1 MGYIQD
7 ARENHVK
14 KKVEEGIT
22 YFLLRPQILNP
33 KRTDYK
39 KCWKLWFLMKKR
51 EPFQLIVGLIE
62 MDNSHT
68 YPRWG
73 HG

>member
-1 MGYIQD
+1 MNQQTSKAQSQSHCHIQTSMGYIQD

-39 KCWKLWFLMKKR
+39 KC
-51 EPFQLIVGLIE
+51 
-62 MDNSHT
+62 
-68 YPRWG
+68 
-73 HG
+73 